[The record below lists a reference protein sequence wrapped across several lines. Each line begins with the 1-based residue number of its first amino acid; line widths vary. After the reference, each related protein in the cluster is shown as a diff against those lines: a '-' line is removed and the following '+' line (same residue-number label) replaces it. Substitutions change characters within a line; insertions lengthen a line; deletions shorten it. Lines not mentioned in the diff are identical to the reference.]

1 MTLYARWFTQAEWD
15 VIQDMNDTVS
25 TSTFRIQAETDILA
39 TIGQDSIPCSIK
51 SDASNKKNLNV
62 KLVRTDTDEV
72 VAEIT
77 NLTPGT
83 TATTIN
89 LVGTMPAYGNYN
101 AKLVVTPE
109 GETSSQEIDAMLYVA
124 YAWDRG

>member
-1 MTLYARWFTQAEWD
+1 M
-15 VIQDMNDTVS
+15 
-25 TSTFRIQAETDILA
+25 
-39 TIGQDSIPCSIK
+39 
-51 SDASNKKNLNV
+51 

-83 TATTIN
+83 TATTMN